1 MIPAP
6 DEATSA
12 GPLLGPAPFAAQ
24 LDGVLDSAYRLATV
38 MLLDHAAADVAVQE
52 AALHAWRRFG
62 EVLDGGRFRPWFLS
76 IVARR
81 CAAGRRSWWS
91 RLRAAASPEETPP
104 PDELT
109 TRDALVE
116 HLDSHERAALF
127 CLCYLE
133 LPMHEVAAVLHEPE
147 PVVRS
152 RLQRAVALLR
162 PGSEPVE
169 ELR

>member
-12 GPLLGPAPFAAQ
+12 GPLLGPAPFAAR
-24 LDGVLDSAYRLATV
+24 LDEVLDPAYRLATA
-38 MLLDHAAADVAVQE
+38 MLLDHASAAVAVEE
-52 AALHAWRRFG
+52 AALQAWRRSG
-62 EVLDGGRFRPWFLS
+62 ELLDSGRFRPWFLS
-76 IVARR
+76 IVVRR
-81 CAAGRRSWWS
+81 CTAGRRSWWS

-109 TRDALVE
+109 TCARLVDK
-116 HLDSHERAALF
+116 LDSQDRAALF

-133 LPMHEVAAVLHEPE
+133 LPTEEVAAVLHESKPG
-147 PVVRS
+147 VRS

-162 PGSEPVE
+162 PGIEPAE
-169 ELR
+169 EL